1 MDFNNVI
8 ERRFV
13 DKGNHRL
20 VLEMSANEYKQD
32 YDEFND
38 DYAMNILESYL
49 QFRGDDGRVEVA
61 KIEYDPKVDIVR
73 IYAKVNYLDNDHTGY
88 VFK

>member
-8 ERRFV
+8 ERRIV
-13 DKGNHRL
+13 SRGDHRL

-32 YDEFND
+32 YDELND
-38 DYAMNILESYL
+38 DYAMNILQSYL
-49 QFRGDDGRVEVA
+49 QFRGDDGRVEDA
-61 KIEYDPKVDIVR
+61 KIEYDPNYDIVR

-88 VFK
+88 FF